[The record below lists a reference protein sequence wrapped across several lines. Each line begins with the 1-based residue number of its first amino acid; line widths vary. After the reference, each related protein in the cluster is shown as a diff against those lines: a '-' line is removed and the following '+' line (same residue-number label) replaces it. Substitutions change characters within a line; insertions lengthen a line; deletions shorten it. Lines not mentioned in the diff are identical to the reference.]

1 MSRQRQAI
9 GVLVLAAA
17 VSAASTSAGDEWDD
31 FHITIDP
38 LSPTSEDTF
47 DLRAFRWF
55 PDSGYLGIDQSVSVS
70 GNQIDV
76 RALVQDQHT
85 RPGSVFLTVMT
96 PVGAFFNDFGPLTAG
111 TYHVSAEIWL
121 TPWPSTS
128 GGYLYDEG
136 SLQFTVTGVGRMK
149 RPPATSTATTSSTRA
164 TTLCGAGPMARRKAT
179 KPGGPTSAPRL
190 AMATARRSAR
200 LLNRRCPNR
209 QAQYCSY
216 HGQPWEPGRAA
227 KSPRAFQKL
236 IIARH
241 TPTTHRF
248 RHRRRPASSMIRWS

>member
-1 MSRQRQAI
+1 MSRQRQSI

-17 VSAASTSAGDEWDD
+17 VSAASASAGDEWDD

-38 LSPTSEDTF
+38 SSPTNEDTF

-55 PDSGYLGIDQSVSVS
+55 PDSGYLGIDQSISVS

-111 TYHVSAEIWL
+111 TYHVNAEIWL

-136 SLQFTVTGVGRMK
+136 SLQFTVTGVGAHET
-149 RPPATSTATTSSTRA
+149 PPGDFNGDNVVDASDYVVW
-164 TTLCGAGPMARRKAT
+164 RRT
-179 KPGGPTSAPRL
+179 DGTPESYETWRSNFG
-190 AMATARRSAR
+190 ATAGNGHGSALGTPSQPAVPEPAGAILLLSWAALGAWTRRQTASR
-200 LLNRRCPNR
+200 LP
-209 QAQYCSY
+209 
-216 HGQPWEPGRAA
+216 
-227 KSPRAFQKL
+227 K
-236 IIARH
+236 
-241 TPTTHRF
+241 TH
-248 RHRRRPASSMIRWS
+248 